1 MKIEKIEL
9 NSDGIRELLRSDE
22 CRAVVGEY
30 ADNAVKRLGEGY
42 ESDTYRGPGRVNASV
57 SAVTTE
63 AVRDNLKDNR
73 VIKAV
78 LIK

>member
-9 NSDGIRELLRSDE
+9 NSDGIREMLRSDE
-22 CRAVVGEY
+22 CRELVGEY
-30 ADNAVKRLGEGY
+30 AEKAVDRLGDGY
-42 ESDTYRGPGRVNASV
+42 EADTYRGPGRVNASV